1 VAQSYSFKSNDE
13 LNESMAAAIAAHR
26 PGSGTWQRHRIRRP
40 GGGPKFIEQKDPT
53 IVTTLEQMLKDEV
66 AGDPMTEQKWIRSS
80 LLRFGL
86 HPVRLTAS

>member
-1 VAQSYSFKSNDE
+1 
-13 LNESMAAAIAAHR
+13 
-26 PGSGTWQRHRIRRP
+26 
-40 GGGPKFIEQKDPT
+40 
-53 IVTTLEQMLKDEV
+53 LEQMLKDEV